1 MGRAVIRSGTLRT
14 DPNVQLELAGLSKIH
29 YGCAEKLFA
38 NWINVDFRPF
48 RKVGFTSYK
57 INLVDRHP
65 FPDSSFS
72 FGYSQDFIEHLQ
84 QSDQICFLTELF
96 RTFRMDATIRLSFP
110 GLEGVLK
117 ECYTD
122 SSVVTAFKAKQ
133 EAFEQLG
140 HLHFLSREELTLNL
154 QAFRISKNKVREL
167 WRIRVCRI
175 MRSRWSHRSNW
186 LQYLCWN
193 HKMKHARRWE

>member
-14 DPNVQLELAGLSKIH
+14 DPNVQLELAGPSKIH

-140 HLHFLSREELTLNL
+140 HLHFLSREELTLICKHL
-154 QAFRISKNKVREL
+154 GFRKIKFVNYGESEFAEL
-167 WRIRVCRI
+167 CGLDDRIDQIDCNTCVEI
-175 MRSRWSHRSNW
+175 T
-186 LQYLCWN
+186 
-193 HKMKHARRWE
+193 K